1 MIFDLTGE
9 QEMIQQ
15 MTRDFAERH
24 LKPVAEELDRTKAFP
39 FENLK
44 KLAQLGLM
52 GMNISVDYGG
62 SDVGVIAYS
71 LAITEI
77 GKACAATGVTTSV
90 TNMVAEVIQE
100 FATEAIKKE
109 HLPKI
114 CDGTYPAGS
123 FALTEPSA
131 GSDAASIRA
140 TAVKDGNGYRIN
152 GTKTMITSG
161 EHSGITVVWAVTD
174 KSARKGKGISAFVVE
189 KGREGFHVGK
199 NEEKL
204 GQRASTTNELIFEEC
219 WVPDEN
225 LLGKEGDG
233 FKIAMMELDG
243 GRIGI
248 GSLALGI
255 GFAAIEYATEYVK
268 NREQFGKPLSNF
280 QAIQWMIADSYTELE
295 AARFLILRAA
305 YLKENGRKFTKEAS
319 MAKVFASEVA
329 RGVTIRS
336 VQMLGG
342 YGYTKDYPVERFL
355 RDVIVTTLYEGTS
368 EVQRMVIAREILR
381 GG

>member
-1 MIFDLTGE
+1 MIFDLTSE
-9 QEMIQQ
+9 QEMVQH
-15 MTRDFAERH
+15 MARDFAEKH
-24 LKPVAEELDRTKAFP
+24 LRPVAEEIDKTKAFP

-44 KLAQLGLM
+44 KMAQLGLM
-52 GMNISVDYGG
+52 GMNISIDYNG
-62 SDVGVIAYS
+62 SEVGVVTYS

-100 FATEAIKKE
+100 FATEEVKKT
-109 HLPKI
+109 HLPRI

-131 GSDAASIRA
+131 GSDAASILT
-140 TAVKDGNGYRIN
+140 TAERDGDGYRIN

-174 KSARKGKGISAFVVE
+174 KTARKGKGISAFVVE
-189 KGREGFHVGK
+189 KGREGFRVGK

-204 GQRASTTNELIFEEC
+204 GQRASSTNELIFEDC
-219 WVPDEN
+219 RVPMEN

-255 GFAAIEYATEYVK
+255 GLAAIEYATAYVK
-268 NREQFGKPLSNF
+268 DREQFGKSLSNF

-295 AARFLILRAA
+295 AARLLLLRAA

-319 MAKVFASEVA
+319 MAKVFASETARQVA
-329 RGVTIRS
+329 IRS
-336 VQMLGG
+336 IQMLGG

>member
-1 MIFDLTGE
+1 MIFDLTSE
-9 QEMIQQ
+9 QEMVQH
-15 MTRDFAERH
+15 MARDFAEKH
-24 LKPVAEELDRTKAFP
+24 LRPVAEEIDKTKAFP

-44 KLAQLGLM
+44 KMAQLGLM
-52 GMNISVDYGG
+52 GMNISIDYNG
-62 SDVGVIAYS
+62 SEVGVVTYS

-100 FATEAIKKE
+100 FATEEIKKT
-109 HLPKI
+109 HLPRI
-114 CDGTYPAGS
+114 CNGTYPAGS

-131 GSDAASIRA
+131 GSDAASILT
-140 TAVKDGNGYRIN
+140 TAERDGDGYRIN

-174 KSARKGKGISAFVVE
+174 KAARKGKGISAFVVE
-189 KGREGFHVGK
+189 KGREGFRVGK

-204 GQRASTTNELIFEEC
+204 GQRASSTNELIFEDC
-219 WVPDEN
+219 RVPKEN

-255 GFAAIEYATEYVK
+255 GLAAIEYATAYVK
-268 NREQFGKPLSNF
+268 DREQFGKSLSNF

-295 AARFLILRAA
+295 AARLLLLRAA

-319 MAKVFASEVA
+319 MAKVFASETARQVA
-329 RGVTIRS
+329 IRS
-336 VQMLGG
+336 IQMLGG

>member
-1 MIFDLTGE
+1 MIFDLTSE
-9 QEMIQQ
+9 QEMIQH
-15 MTRDFAERH
+15 MTRDFAEKH
-24 LKPVAEELDRTKAFP
+24 LKPKAEELDRTKAFP

-44 KLAQLGLM
+44 RLANLGLM
-52 GMNISVDYGG
+52 GMNISTKYGG
-62 SDVGVIAYS
+62 SEVGVIAYS
-71 LAITEI
+71 IVITEI
-77 GKACAATGVTTSV
+77 GKACASTGVTTSV

-100 FATEAIKKE
+100 FANEEIKQE

-131 GSDAASIRA
+131 GSDAASIR
-140 TAVKDGNGYRIN
+140 TSAVRDGKGYRIN

-161 EHSGITVVWAVTD
+161 EHCGVTVVWAVTD
-174 KSARKGKGISAFVVE
+174 KTARKGKGISAFVVE
-189 KGREGFHVGK
+189 KGREGFEVGK

-204 GQRASTTNELIFEEC
+204 GQRASTTNELIFNDC
-219 WVPDEN
+219 WVPEEN
-225 LLGKEGDG
+225 LLGREGDG

-255 GFAAIEYATEYVK
+255 GLAAIEYATAYVK
-268 NREQFGKPLSNF
+268 EREQFGKPLSNF

-319 MAKVFASEVA
+319 MAKVFASEAARRVA
-329 RGVTIRS
+329 IRS

>member
-1 MIFDLTGE
+1 MIFDLTPE

-15 MTRDFAERH
+15 MTRDFADKH
-24 LKPVAEELDRTKAFP
+24 LRPVADELDRTKAFP

-52 GMNISVDYGG
+52 GMNISLDYGG

-100 FATEAIKKE
+100 FATEEIRKI

-131 GSDAASIRA
+131 GSDAAGIRA
-140 TAVKDGNGYRIN
+140 TAVKEGNGYLIN
-152 GTKTMITSG
+152 GTKSLITSG

-174 KSARKGKGISAFVVE
+174 KTARKGKGISAFVVE
-189 KGREGFHVGK
+189 KGREGFRVGK
-199 NEEKL
+199 NEDKL
-204 GQRASTTNELIFEEC
+204 GQRASSTNELIFEDC
-219 WVPDEN
+219 WIPNEN

-255 GFAAIEYATEYVK
+255 GLAAIDYATEYVK
-268 NREQFGKPLSNF
+268 NREQFGKPLSSF

-295 AARFLILRAA
+295 AARLLLLRAA
-305 YLKENGRKFTKEAS
+305 YMKENSRRFTKEAS
-319 MAKVFASEVA
+319 MAKAFASETA
-329 RGVTIRS
+329 RGVTIRAI
-336 VQMLGG
+336 QMLGG

-368 EVQRMVIAREILR
+368 EVQRIVIAREILR
-381 GG
+381 GN

>member
-1 MIFDLTGE
+1 MIFDLTSE
-9 QEMIQQ
+9 QEMVQH
-15 MTRDFAERH
+15 MARDFAEKH
-24 LKPVAEELDRTKAFP
+24 LRPVAEEIDQTKAFP

-44 KLAQLGLM
+44 KMAQLGLM
-52 GMNISVDYGG
+52 GMNISIDYNG
-62 SDVGVIAYS
+62 SEVGVVTYS

-100 FATEAIKKE
+100 FATEEIKKT
-109 HLPKI
+109 HLPRI

-131 GSDAASIRA
+131 GSDAASILT
-140 TAVKDGNGYRIN
+140 TAEKDGDGYRIN

-174 KSARKGKGISAFVVE
+174 KTARKGKGISAFVVE

-204 GQRASTTNELIFEEC
+204 GQRASSTNELIFEDC
-219 WVPDEN
+219 QVPKEN

-255 GFAAIEYATEYVK
+255 GLAAIEYATAYVK
-268 NREQFGKPLSNF
+268 DREQFGKSLSNF

-295 AARFLILRAA
+295 AARLLLLRAA
-305 YLKENGRKFTKEAS
+305 YLKENGRKFSKEAS
-319 MAKVFASEVA
+319 MAKVFASETARQVA
-329 RGVTIRS
+329 IRS
-336 VQMLGG
+336 IQMLGG

>member
-1 MIFDLTGE
+1 MIFDLTSE
-9 QEMIQQ
+9 QEMIQH
-15 MTRDFAERH
+15 MTRDFAEKH
-24 LKPVAEELDRTKAFP
+24 LKPKAEELDRTKAFP

-44 KLAQLGLM
+44 RLANLGLM
-52 GMNISVDYGG
+52 GMNISTKYGG
-62 SDVGVIAYS
+62 SEVGVIAYS
-71 LAITEI
+71 IVITEI
-77 GKACAATGVTTSV
+77 GKACASTGVTTSV

-100 FATEAIKKE
+100 FANEEIKQE

-131 GSDAASIRA
+131 GSDAASIR
-140 TAVKDGNGYRIN
+140 TSAVRDGKGYRIN

-161 EHSGITVVWAVTD
+161 EHCGVTVVWAVTD
-174 KSARKGKGISAFVVE
+174 KTARKGKGISAFVVE
-189 KGREGFHVGK
+189 KGREGFEIGK

-204 GQRASTTNELIFEEC
+204 GQRASTTNELIFNDC
-219 WVPDEN
+219 WVPEEN
-225 LLGKEGDG
+225 LLGREGDG

-255 GFAAIEYATEYVK
+255 GLAAIEYATAYVK
-268 NREQFGKPLSNF
+268 EREQFGKPLSNF

-319 MAKVFASEVA
+319 MAKVFASEAARRVA
-329 RGVTIRS
+329 IRS

-368 EVQRMVIAREILR
+368 EVQRMAIAREILR

>member
-1 MIFDLTGE
+1 MIFDLTSE
-9 QEMIQQ
+9 QEMIQR
-15 MTRDFAERH
+15 MTRDFAEKH

-44 KLAQLGLM
+44 RLAQLGLM
-52 GMNISVDYGG
+52 GMNISTDYGG
-62 SDVGVIAYS
+62 SEVGVIAYS
-71 LAITEI
+71 LVITEI
-77 GKACAATGVTTSV
+77 GRACAATGVTTSV

-100 FATEAIKKE
+100 FAKEEIKKT
-109 HLPKI
+109 HLPRI
-114 CDGTYPAGS
+114 CDGSYPAGS

-140 TAVKDGNGYRIN
+140 TAVRDGDGYRIN
-152 GTKTMITSG
+152 GTKAMITSG
-161 EHSGITVVWAVTD
+161 EHCGITVVWAVTD
-174 KSARKGKGISAFVVE
+174 KTARKGKGISAFVVE
-189 KGREGFHVGK
+189 KGREGFRVGK

-204 GQRASTTNELIFEEC
+204 GQRGSSTNELIFEDC
-219 WVPDEN
+219 WVPEEN
-225 LLGKEGDG
+225 LLGEEGDG

-255 GFAAIEYATEYVK
+255 GLAAIDYATAYVK
-268 NREQFGKPLSNF
+268 EREQFGKPLSNF

-295 AARFLILRAA
+295 AARFLVLRAA
-305 YLKENGRKFTKEAS
+305 YMKENGRKFTKEAS
-319 MAKVFASEVA
+319 MAKVFASEAA
-329 RGVTIRS
+329 RGVTVRAI
-336 VQMLGG
+336 QMLGG

>member
-1 MIFDLTGE
+1 MIFDLTSE
-9 QEMIQQ
+9 QEMVQH
-15 MTRDFAERH
+15 MARDFADKH
-24 LKPVAEELDRTKAFP
+24 LRPVAEEIDRTKAFP

-44 KLAQLGLM
+44 KMAQLGLM
-52 GMNISVDYGG
+52 GMNISIDYNG
-62 SDVGVIAYS
+62 SEVGVVTYS

-100 FATEAIKKE
+100 FATEEIKKT
-109 HLPKI
+109 HLPRI

-131 GSDAASIRA
+131 GSDAASILT
-140 TAVKDGNGYRIN
+140 TAEKDGDGYRIN

-174 KSARKGKGISAFVVE
+174 KAARKGKGISAFVVE

-204 GQRASTTNELIFEEC
+204 GQRASSTNELIFEDC
-219 WVPDEN
+219 WVPNEN

-255 GFAAIEYATEYVK
+255 GLAAIEYATAYAK
-268 NREQFGKPLSNF
+268 DREQFGKSLSGF

-295 AARFLILRAA
+295 AARLLLLRAA
-305 YLKENGRKFTKEAS
+305 YLKENGRKFSKEAS
-319 MAKVFASEVA
+319 MAKVFASETARQVA
-329 RGVTIRS
+329 IRS
-336 VQMLGG
+336 IQMLGG

>member
-1 MIFDLTGE
+1 MIFDLTSE
-9 QEMIQQ
+9 QEMIQR
-15 MTRDFAERH
+15 MTRDFAEKH

-44 KLAQLGLM
+44 RLAQLGLM
-52 GMNISVDYGG
+52 GMNISTDYGG
-62 SDVGVIAYS
+62 SEVGVIAYS
-71 LAITEI
+71 LVITEI
-77 GKACAATGVTTSV
+77 GRACAATGVTTSV

-100 FATEAIKKE
+100 FAKEEIKKT
-109 HLPKI
+109 HLPRI
-114 CDGTYPAGS
+114 CDGSYPAGS

-140 TAVKDGNGYRIN
+140 TAVRDGDGYRIN
-152 GTKTMITSG
+152 GTKAMITSG
-161 EHSGITVVWAVTD
+161 EHCGITVVWAVTD
-174 KSARKGKGISAFVVE
+174 KTARKGKGISAFVVE
-189 KGREGFHVGK
+189 KGREGFRVGK

-204 GQRASTTNELIFEEC
+204 GQRGSSTNELIFEDC
-219 WVPDEN
+219 WVPEEN
-225 LLGKEGDG
+225 LLGEEGDG

-255 GFAAIEYATEYVK
+255 GLAAIDYATAYVK
-268 NREQFGKPLSNF
+268 EREQFGKPLSNF

-295 AARFLILRAA
+295 AARFLVLRAA
-305 YLKENGRKFTKEAS
+305 YMKENGRKFTKEAS
-319 MAKVFASEVA
+319 MAKVFASEAA
-329 RGVTIRS
+329 RGVTVRAI
-336 VQMLGG
+336 QMLGG

-381 GG
+381 GA